1 MKWYHGTNKKA
12 WELIKK
18 EKMLFGFDRFKH
30 DAQRKTYLATDIE
43 EAKCYGDVLLEVEY
57 NPSIHPTM
65 NNYVPDCW
73 QIRVYEPIQIKDIK
87 CLKE

>member
-18 EKMLFGFDRFKH
+18 ERLLFGFDRFKH
-30 DAQRKTYLATDIE
+30 DSPRKTYLAADMQ

-57 NPSIHPTM
+57 NPLVHPEM

-73 QIRVYEPIQIKDIK
+73 QIRVYEPIPIKNIK